1 MHSAA
6 LLLQLLI
13 VSAPLIFW
21 GYSISARNMNISVEK
36 LSCLHTSKLTPK
48 KFIVAIKTIFI
59 Y

>member
-1 MHSAA
+1 MLSAA
-6 LLLQLLI
+6 LLLQLLK

-36 LSCLHTSKLTPK
+36 LSCLQTSKLTPK
-48 KFIVAIKTIFI
+48 NFIVAIKTIFI

>member
-6 LLLQLLI
+6 LLLQLLK
-13 VSAPLIFW
+13 VR

-36 LSCLHTSKLTPK
+36 LSCLHTCKLTPK